1 MSKFA
6 MANENDIINGSST
19 DVYFDKTEEYLK
31 KLNVNPNVT
40 MEVTISSSA
49 YNYINFTGL
58 NDVISLL
65 ENHNINLYAIPEGT
79 LIRPRDDNGIPV
91 PFIRIDGKYLD
102 FAEFETPLLGFICQ
116 ASGISSYSSMIKKI
130 LNNIPFMS
138 FGIRR
143 MHPAISIM
151 IDRSA
156 YIGGASGVS
165 GVLSAKVLG
174 IEASGTMPH
183 ALSLILGDDEAWKIQ
198 HDNSNFRVFL
208 IDTYMDEKF
217 AAIKAA
223 DEFPDIDYIRL
234 DTPSS
239 RRGNFPNIIREI
251 RWELGIR
258 NHKNIKIM
266 VSGGIKIEDL
276 NELVNAGVEAFGI
289 GTSIAS
295 AKPVDFAM
303 DIVNIEDVNKTK
315 RGKFSG
321 IKNVLRCDK
330 CYKVKTVL
338 NNINEEKCD
347 CGGTMKNIMEKYIEN
362 GKIIKKE
369 NINIIRKR
377 SLNEINNILNL

>member
-1 MSKFA
+1 MNKFA

-19 DVYFDKTEEYLK
+19 DVYFDKTKEYLA
-31 KLNVNPNVT
+31 KLNINPHVA
-40 MEVTISSSA
+40 MEVTSSSSS
-49 YNYINFTGL
+49 YGYINFTGL
-58 NDVISLL
+58 NDVISLF
-65 ENHNINLYAIPEGT
+65 ENKNINLYAIPEGT
-79 LIRPRDDNGIPV
+79 IIKPRDDDGMPV
-91 PFIRIDGKYLD
+91 PFIRIEGNYPD

-116 ASGISSYSSMIKKI
+116 ASGVSSYSSIIKKI
-130 LNNIPFMS
+130 LGNVPFIS

-143 MHPAISIM
+143 MHPAISAM
-151 IDRSA
+151 IDRSS

-165 GVLSAKVLG
+165 GVLSAKILG
-174 IEASGTMPH
+174 IKPSGTMPH
-183 ALSLILGDDEAWKIQ
+183 ALSLILGDDQAWKIQ
-198 HDNSNFRVFL
+198 YENSDFRVFL

-223 DEFPDIDYIRL
+223 EEFPDIDYIRL

-239 RRGNFPNIIREI
+239 RRGNFPNIVREI
-251 RWELGIR
+251 RWELNIR

-276 NELVNAGVEAFGI
+276 NELVNAGVESFGI
-289 GTSIAS
+289 GTSISS
-295 AKPVDFAM
+295 AKPVDFGM
-303 DIVNIEDVNKTK
+303 DIVNINGEDKTK

-321 IKNVLRCDK
+321 VKNVLRCDQ

-338 NNINEEKCD
+338 RNINEEKCT

-362 GKIIKKE
+362 GMVIKNE
-369 NINIIRKR
+369 NLSTIRQR